1 MKNFD
6 AIIIGSGQAGNP
18 LAHNLADRGWTVALI
33 EKEFMGGSCVN
44 YGCTPTKTMVASS
57 QAAFNAGNASQLGI
71 EITDIKVNLKK
82 IVGRKNRI
90 VHQWRGGLE
99 KQAAKRSNI
108 TVFNGSARFTGSH
121 VINVNGEVLK
131 SKNIFINTGTRPLIL
146 PLEGINEV
154 PYLTNR
160 NIMDLEEVPEHLLVI
175 GGSYVGLE
183 FGQMFNRFGSKVTI
197 IKHKDRILSKEDK
210 DVSESLQEAL
220 EDEGIQFIK
229 SAHAASIRKDN
240 NGGLHLSVKLNNNN
254 KEEVI
259 KGSHILLA
267 VGRKPNTDS
276 LGLDVAGIETNK
288 GYVTVNEYL
297 RTNIPGV
304 YALGD
309 VKGGPAFTHISY
321 NDFQIVFHNLFNDEK
336 KSIKNRIVPY
346 TLFTDPELGR
356 VGLTEKGAREAGYNV
371 MVGKIPMS
379 HVARAIEMG
388 TIKGLMKIVVDS
400 DTDQILGATV
410 LGVNGGEVV
419 QTIMVLMYAKVS
431 WKLLKGAVY
440 VHPTLTEGF
449 FGLLESVK

>member
-1 MKNFD
+1 
-6 AIIIGSGQAGNP
+6 
-18 LAHNLADRGWTVALI
+18 
-33 EKEFMGGSCVN
+33 MGGSCVN

-71 EITDIKVNLKK
+71 EIADVKVNLKK
-82 IVGRKNRI
+82 VVERKNKM
-90 VHQWRGGLE
+90 VHQWRGGQE

-108 TVFNGSARFTGSH
+108 TVFNSFARFTDSH
-121 VINVNGEVLK
+121 KITVNGEILK
-131 SKNIFINTGTRPLIL
+131 SKNIFINTGTSPLIL
-146 PLEGINEV
+146 PIEGINEV

-183 FGQMFNRFGSKVTI
+183 FGQMFKRFGSKVTI
-197 IKHKDRILSKEDK
+197 IERKDQIISKEDK

-229 SAHAASIRKDN
+229 SAQAVSIRKDV
-240 NGGLHLSVKLNNNN
+240 NGSLHLTVKLEDNT
-254 KEEVI
+254 KEVI

-267 VGRKPNTDS
+267 VGRKPNTDG
-276 LGLDVAGIETNK
+276 LGLDAAGIETHK
-288 GYVTVNEYL
+288 CYISVDEYL

-309 VKGGPAFTHISY
+309 VKGGAAFTHISY
-321 NDFQIVFHNLFNDEK
+321 NDFQIIYHNLFNDEK

-356 VGLTEKGAREAGYNV
+356 VGLTEKEAKEAGYNV

-388 TIKGLMKIVVDS
+388 TTKGLMKIVVDA

-440 VHPTLTEGF
+440 IHPTLTEGF

>member
-18 LAHNLADRGWTVALI
+18 LAHNLADSGWTVALI

-57 QAAFNAGNASQLGI
+57 QAAFNAGNAFQLGI
-71 EITDIKVNLKK
+71 EVTDVKVNLKK
-82 IVGRKNRI
+82 IVERKNRI
-90 VHQWRGGLE
+90 VQQWRGGLE

-108 TVFNGSARFTGSH
+108 TVFKGSARFTGSH
-121 VINVNGEVLK
+121 VINVKGEVLK

-146 PLEGINEV
+146 PIEGINEI

-197 IKHKDRILSKEDK
+197 IKHKDQIISKEDK

-229 SAHAASIRKDN
+229 SAQAANIRKDK
-240 NGGLHLSVKLNNNN
+240 NGGLHLTVKLNDN

-276 LGLDVAGIETNK
+276 LGLDAAGIETNK
-288 GYVTVNEYL
+288 GYISVDDYL

-309 VKGGPAFTHISY
+309 VKGGAAFTHISY
-321 NDFQIVFHNLFNDEK
+321 NDFQIIYHNLFNDEK

-356 VGLTEKGAREAGYNV
+356 VGLTEKEARKAGYNV

-388 TIKGLMKIVVDS
+388 TTKGLMKIVVDA
-400 DTDQILGATV
+400 DTDQILGAAV
-410 LGVNGGEVV
+410 LGINGGEVV

>member
-18 LAHNLADRGWTVALI
+18 LAHNLADSGWTVALI
-33 EKEFMGGSCVN
+33 EKEYMGGSCVN

-71 EITDIKVNLKK
+71 EMADVKVNLKK
-82 IVGRKNRI
+82 VVERKNKM
-90 VHQWRGGLE
+90 VHQWRGGQE

-108 TVFNGSARFTGSH
+108 TVFNGFARFTDSH
-121 VINVNGEVLK
+121 KITVNGEILK
-131 SKNIFINTGTRPLIL
+131 SKNIFINTGTSPLIV
-146 PLEGINEV
+146 PIEGINEV

-160 NIMDLEEVPEHLLVI
+160 NIMDLEEMPEHLLVI

-183 FGQMFNRFGSKVTI
+183 FGQMFKRFGSKVTI
-197 IKHKDRILSKEDK
+197 IERKDQIISKEDK

-229 SAHAASIRKDN
+229 SAQAASIRKDK
-240 NGGLHLSVKLNNNN
+240 NGGLHLTVRLNDN

-267 VGRKPNTDS
+267 VGRKPNTDG
-276 LGLDVAGIETNK
+276 LGLDAAGIETHK
-288 GYVTVNEYL
+288 GYISVDEYL
-297 RTNIPGV
+297 RTNIPGI

-309 VKGGPAFTHISY
+309 VKGGAAFTHISY
-321 NDFQIVFHNLFNDEK
+321 NDFQIVYHNLFNDEK

-356 VGLTEKGAREAGYNV
+356 VGLTEKDAREAGYNV

-388 TIKGLMKIVVDS
+388 TTKGLMKIVVDA

-440 VHPTLTEGF
+440 IHPTLTEGF

>member
-18 LAHNLADRGWTVALI
+18 LAHNLADSGWTVALI
-33 EKEFMGGSCVN
+33 EKEFMGGSCIN
-44 YGCTPTKTMVASS
+44 YGCTPTKTMLASS
-57 QAAFNAGNASQLGI
+57 QAAFNAGNAFQLGI
-71 EITDIKVNLKK
+71 EVTDVKVNLKK
-82 IVGRKNRI
+82 IVERKNRM

-108 TVFNGSARFTGSH
+108 TVFNGPARFTGSH
-121 VINVNGEVLK
+121 VINVNGEELK
-131 SKNIFINTGTRPLIL
+131 GKNIFINTGTSPLIL
-146 PLEGINEV
+146 SIEGINEL

-183 FGQMFNRFGSKVTI
+183 FGQMFKRFGSKVTI
-197 IKHKDRILSKEDK
+197 IERKDQIISKEDK
-210 DVSESLQEAL
+210 DVSESLQEAM

-229 SAHAASIRKDN
+229 SSQAASIFKDK
-240 NGGLHLSVKLNNNN
+240 NGGLHLTVKLNDNR
-254 KEEVI
+254 EEVI
-259 KGSHILLA
+259 IGSHILLA
-267 VGRKPNTDS
+267 VGRKPNTDG
-276 LGLDVAGIETNK
+276 LGLDAAGIETNQ
-288 GYVTVNEYL
+288 GYITVDEYL

-309 VKGGPAFTHISY
+309 VKGGAAFTHISY
-321 NDFQIVFHNLFNDEK
+321 NDFQIVYHNLFNDEK
-336 KSIKNRIVPY
+336 KSIKDRIVPY

-356 VGLTEKGAREAGYNV
+356 VGLTEKEAREAGYNV
-371 MVGKIPMS
+371 MVGRIPMS
-379 HVARAIEMG
+379 RVARAIEMG
-388 TIKGLMKIVVDS
+388 TTKGLMKIVADA

-410 LGVNGGEVV
+410 LGINGGEVV

-440 VHPTLTEGF
+440 IHPTLTEGF

>member
-18 LAHNLADRGWTVALI
+18 LAHNLADSGWTVALI
-33 EKEFMGGSCVN
+33 EKEFMGGSCIN

-57 QAAFNAGNASQLGI
+57 QAAFNAGNAFQLGI
-71 EITDIKVNLKK
+71 EVTDVKVNLKK
-82 IVGRKNRI
+82 IVERKNRM

-108 TVFNGSARFTGSH
+108 TVFNGPARFTGSH
-121 VINVNGEVLK
+121 VINVNGEELK
-131 SKNIFINTGTRPLIL
+131 GKNIFINTGTSPLIL
-146 PLEGINEV
+146 PIEGINEL

-183 FGQMFNRFGSKVTI
+183 FGQMFKRFGSKVTI
-197 IKHKDRILSKEDK
+197 IERKDQIISKEDK
-210 DVSESLQEAL
+210 DVSESLQEAM

-229 SAHAASIRKDN
+229 SAQAASIRKDK
-240 NGGLHLSVKLNNNN
+240 NGGLHLTVKLNDNR
-254 KEEVI
+254 EEVI
-259 KGSHILLA
+259 IGSHILLA
-267 VGRKPNTDS
+267 VGRKPNTDG
-276 LGLDVAGIETNK
+276 LGLDAAGIETNQ
-288 GYVTVNEYL
+288 GYITVDEYL

-309 VKGGPAFTHISY
+309 VKGGAAFTHISY
-321 NDFQIVFHNLFNDEK
+321 NDFQIVYHNLFNDEK
-336 KSIKNRIVPY
+336 KSIKDRIIPY

-388 TIKGLMKIVVDS
+388 TTKGLMKIVVDA

-410 LGVNGGEVV
+410 LGINGGEVV

-440 VHPTLTEGF
+440 IHPTLTEGF

>member
-18 LAHNLADRGWTVALI
+18 LAHNLADSGWTVALI
-33 EKEFMGGSCVN
+33 EKEYMGGSCVN

-71 EITDIKVNLKK
+71 EMADVKVNLKK
-82 IVGRKNRI
+82 VVERKNKM
-90 VHQWRGGLE
+90 VHQWRGGQE

-108 TVFNGSARFTGSH
+108 TVFNGFARFTDSH
-121 VINVNGEVLK
+121 KITVNGEILK
-131 SKNIFINTGTRPLIL
+131 SKNIFINTGTSPLIL
-146 PLEGINEV
+146 PIEGINEV

-160 NIMDLEEVPEHLLVI
+160 NIMDLEEMPEHLLVI

-183 FGQMFNRFGSKVTI
+183 FGQMFKRFGSKVTI
-197 IKHKDRILSKEDK
+197 IERKDQIISKEDK

-229 SAHAASIRKDN
+229 SAQAASIRKDK
-240 NGGLHLSVKLNNNN
+240 NGGLHLTVRLNDN

-267 VGRKPNTDS
+267 VGRKPNTDG
-276 LGLDVAGIETNK
+276 LGLDAAGIETHK
-288 GYVTVNEYL
+288 GYISVDEYL
-297 RTNIPGV
+297 RTNIPGI

-309 VKGGPAFTHISY
+309 VKGGAAFTHISY
-321 NDFQIVFHNLFNDEK
+321 NDFQIVYHNLFNDEK

-356 VGLTEKGAREAGYNV
+356 VGLTEKDAREAGYNV

-388 TIKGLMKIVVDS
+388 TTKGLMKIVVDA

-440 VHPTLTEGF
+440 IHPTLTEGF

>member
-18 LAHNLADRGWTVALI
+18 LAHNLADSGWTVALI
-33 EKEFMGGSCVN
+33 EKEFMGGSCIN

-57 QAAFNAGNASQLGI
+57 QAAFNAGNAFQLGI
-71 EITDIKVNLKK
+71 EVTDVKVNLKK
-82 IVGRKNRI
+82 IVERKNRM

-108 TVFNGSARFTGSH
+108 TVFNGPARFTGSH
-121 VINVNGEVLK
+121 VINVNGEELK
-131 SKNIFINTGTRPLIL
+131 GKNIFINTGTSPLIL
-146 PLEGINEV
+146 PIEGINEL

-183 FGQMFNRFGSKVTI
+183 FGQMFKRFGSKVTI
-197 IKHKDRILSKEDK
+197 IERKDQIISKEDK
-210 DVSESLQEAL
+210 DVSESLQEAM

-229 SAHAASIRKDN
+229 SAQAASIRKDK
-240 NGGLHLSVKLNNNN
+240 NGGLHLTVKLNDNR
-254 KEEVI
+254 EEVI
-259 KGSHILLA
+259 IGSHILLA
-267 VGRKPNTDS
+267 VGRKPNTDG
-276 LGLDVAGIETNK
+276 LGLDAAGLETNQ
-288 GYVTVNEYL
+288 GYITVDEYL

-309 VKGGPAFTHISY
+309 VKGGAAFTHISY
-321 NDFQIVFHNLFNDEK
+321 NDFQIVYHNLFNDEK
-336 KSIKNRIVPY
+336 KSIKDRIVPY

-388 TIKGLMKIVVDS
+388 TTKGLMKIVADA

-410 LGVNGGEVV
+410 LGINGGEVV

-440 VHPTLTEGF
+440 IHPTLTEGF

>member
-18 LAHNLADRGWTVALI
+18 LAHNLADSGWTVALI

-71 EITDIKVNLKK
+71 EMADVKVNLKK
-82 IVGRKNRI
+82 VVERKNKM
-90 VHQWRGGLE
+90 VHQWRGGQE

-108 TVFNGSARFTGSH
+108 TVFNGFARFTDSH
-121 VINVNGEVLK
+121 KITVNGEILK
-131 SKNIFINTGTRPLIL
+131 SKNIFINTGTSPLIL
-146 PLEGINEV
+146 PIEGINEV

-183 FGQMFNRFGSKVTI
+183 FGQMFKRFGSKVTI
-197 IKHKDRILSKEDK
+197 IERKDQIISKEDK

-229 SAHAASIRKDN
+229 SAQAASIRKDK
-240 NGGLHLSVKLNNNN
+240 NGGLHLTVRLNDN

-267 VGRKPNTDS
+267 VGRKPNTDGLS
-276 LGLDVAGIETNK
+276 LDAAGIVTNK
-288 GYVTVNEYL
+288 DYITVDEYL

-321 NDFQIVFHNLFNDEK
+321 NDFQIIYHNLFNDEK
-336 KSIKNRIVPY
+336 KSVKARIVPY

-388 TIKGLMKIVVDS
+388 TTKGLMKIVVDA

>member
-18 LAHNLADRGWTVALI
+18 LAHNLADSGWTVALI
-33 EKEFMGGSCVN
+33 EKEYMGGSCVN

-57 QAAFNAGNASQLGI
+57 QAAFNAKNASQLGI
-71 EITDIKVNLKK
+71 EIADVKVNLKK
-82 IVGRKNRI
+82 VVERKNKM
-90 VHQWRGGLE
+90 VHQWRGRQE

-108 TVFNGSARFTGSH
+108 TVFNGSAQFTGSH
-121 VINVNGEVLK
+121 VITVNGEELK
-131 SKNIFINTGTRPLIL
+131 SKNIFINTGTSPLIL
-146 PLEGINEV
+146 PIEGINEV

-197 IKHKDRILSKEDK
+197 IKHKDQIISKEDK

-229 SAHAASIRKDN
+229 SAKAASIRNDK
-240 NGGLHLSVKLNNNN
+240 NGGLHLTVKLNNN

-267 VGRKPNTDS
+267 VGRKPNTDG
-276 LGLDVAGIETNK
+276 LGLDAAGIETKK
-288 GYVTVNEYL
+288 GYVTVDEYL

-321 NDFQIVFHNLFNDEK
+321 NDFQIVYHNLFNDEK
-336 KSIKNRIVPY
+336 KSINDRIVPY

-356 VGLTEKGAREAGYNV
+356 VGLTDKEAKEAGYNV

-388 TIKGLMKIVVDS
+388 TTKGLMKIVVDT

-440 VHPTLTEGF
+440 IHPTLTEGF

>member
-18 LAHNLADRGWTVALI
+18 LAHNLADSGWTVALI
-33 EKEFMGGSCVN
+33 EKEYMGGSCVN

-71 EITDIKVNLKK
+71 EIADVKVNLKK
-82 IVGRKNRI
+82 VVERKNKM
-90 VHQWRGGLE
+90 VHQWRGGQE

-108 TVFNGSARFTGSH
+108 TVFNGSAQFTGSH
-121 VINVNGEVLK
+121 VITVNGEELK
-131 SKNIFINTGTRPLIL
+131 SKNIFINTGTSPLIL
-146 PLEGINEV
+146 PIEGINEV
-154 PYLTNR
+154 NYLTNR

-183 FGQMFNRFGSKVTI
+183 FGQMFKRFGSKVTI
-197 IKHKDRILSKEDK
+197 IERKDQIISKEDK

-229 SAHAASIRKDN
+229 SAQAVSIRKDA
-240 NGGLHLSVKLNNNN
+240 NGGLHLTVKLNNN

-267 VGRKPNTDS
+267 VGRKPNTDG
-276 LGLDVAGIETNK
+276 LGLDAVGIETYK
-288 GYVTVNEYL
+288 GYITVDEYL

-321 NDFQIVFHNLFNDEK
+321 NDFQIVYHNLFNDEK
-336 KSIKNRIVPY
+336 KSIKDRIVPY

-356 VGLTEKGAREAGYNV
+356 VGLTEKEARESGYNV

-388 TIKGLMKIVVDS
+388 VTKGLMKIVVDA

-410 LGVNGGEVV
+410 LGINGGEVV
-419 QTIMVLMYAKVS
+419 QTIMVLMYAKVR

-440 VHPTLTEGF
+440 IHPTLTEGF

>member
-18 LAHNLADRGWTVALI
+18 LAHNLADSGWTVALI
-33 EKEFMGGSCVN
+33 EKEYMGGSCVN

-71 EITDIKVNLKK
+71 EIADIKVNLKK
-82 IVGRKNRI
+82 VVERKNKM
-90 VHQWRGGLE
+90 VHQWRVGQE
-99 KQAAKRSNI
+99 KQAAKRPNI
-108 TVFNGSARFTGSH
+108 TVFNGFARFTDSH
-121 VINVNGEVLK
+121 KITVNGEELK
-131 SKNIFINTGTRPLIL
+131 SKNIFINTGTSPLIL
-146 PLEGINEV
+146 PIEGINEV

-183 FGQMFNRFGSKVTI
+183 FGQMFKRFGSKVTI
-197 IKHKDRILSKEDK
+197 IERKDQIISKEDK

-229 SAHAASIRKDN
+229 SAQAASIRKDE
-240 NGGLHLSVKLNNNN
+240 NGGLHLTVRLNDN

-267 VGRKPNTDS
+267 VGRKPNTDGLS
-276 LGLDVAGIETNK
+276 LDAAGIVTNK
-288 GYVTVNEYL
+288 DYITVDEYL

-321 NDFQIVFHNLFNDEK
+321 NDFQIIYHNLFNDEK
-336 KSIKNRIVPY
+336 KSVKARIVPY

-379 HVARAIEMG
+379 QVARAIEMG
-388 TIKGLMKIVVDS
+388 VTKGLMKIVVDA
-400 DTDQILGATV
+400 DTDQILGAAV
-410 LGVNGGEVV
+410 LGINGGEVV

-440 VHPTLTEGF
+440 IHPTLTEGF

>member
-18 LAHNLADRGWTVALI
+18 LAHNLADSEWTVALI

-57 QAAFNAGNASQLGI
+57 QAAFNARNAFQLGI
-71 EITDIKVNLKK
+71 EVTDVKVNLKK
-82 IVGRKNRI
+82 IVERKNRM
-90 VHQWRGGLE
+90 VQQWRGGLE

-108 TVFNGSARFTGSH
+108 TVYNGSARFIGSH
-121 VINVNGEVLK
+121 EINVNGEELK
-131 SKNIFINTGTRPLIL
+131 SKNIFINTGTSPLIL
-146 PLEGINEV
+146 PIEGINEV

-160 NIMDLEEVPEHLLVI
+160 TIMDLEELPEHLLVI

-183 FGQMFNRFGSKVTI
+183 FGQMFKRFGSKVTI
-197 IKHKDRILSKEDK
+197 IERKNQIISKEDK

-229 SAHAASIRKDN
+229 SAQAAAIRKDV
-240 NGGLHLSVKLNNNN
+240 NGGLHLTVKLNNN

-267 VGRKPNTDS
+267 VGRKPNTDG

-288 GYVTVNEYL
+288 GYITIDEYL

-309 VKGGPAFTHISY
+309 VKGGAAFTHISY
-321 NDFQIVFHNLFNDEK
+321 NDFQIAFRNLFNDEK
-336 KSIKNRIVPY
+336 KSIKDRIVPY

-356 VGLTEKGAREAGYNV
+356 VGLTEKEARNAGYNV

-388 TIKGLMKIVVDS
+388 VTKGLMKIVVDA

-440 VHPTLTEGF
+440 IHPTLTEGF

>member
-33 EKEFMGGSCVN
+33 EKEFMGGSCIN

-82 IVGRKNRI
+82 IVERKNRM

-108 TVFNGSARFTGSH
+108 TVFNDSARFTGSH

-146 PLEGINEV
+146 PIEGINEV

-160 NIMDLEEVPEHLLVI
+160 NIMDLENVPEHLLVI

-197 IKHKDRILSKEDK
+197 LKHKDQIISKEDK

-229 SAHAASIRKDN
+229 SAQATSIRKVK
-240 NGGLHLSVKLNNNN
+240 NGGLHLTVKLNDN

-267 VGRKPNTDS
+267 VGRKPNTDG
-276 LGLDVAGIETNK
+276 LGLDAAGIETNK
-288 GYVTVNEYL
+288 DYVTVDEYL
-297 RTNIPGV
+297 GTNIPGV

-309 VKGGPAFTHISY
+309 VKGGAAFTHISY
-321 NDFQIVFHNLFNDEK
+321 NDFQIIYHNLFNDEK

-356 VGLTEKGAREAGYNV
+356 VGLTEKEARKAGYNV
-371 MVGKIPMS
+371 MVGKIPMA

-388 TIKGLMKIVVDS
+388 TTKGLMKIVVDA
-400 DTDQILGATV
+400 DTDQILGAAV
-410 LGVNGGEVV
+410 LGINGGEVV

>member
-1 MKNFD
+1 MKSFD

-18 LAHNLADRGWTVALI
+18 LAHNLADSGWTVALI

-71 EITDIKVNLKK
+71 EIADVKVNLKK
-82 IVGRKNRI
+82 VVERKNKM
-90 VHQWRGGLE
+90 VHQWRGGQE

-108 TVFNGSARFTGSH
+108 TVFNGFARFTDSH
-121 VINVNGEVLK
+121 KITVNGEILK
-131 SKNIFINTGTRPLIL
+131 SKNIFINTGTSPLIL
-146 PLEGINEV
+146 PIEGINEV

-183 FGQMFNRFGSKVTI
+183 FGQMFKRFGSKVTI
-197 IKHKDRILSKEDK
+197 IERKDQIISKEDK

-229 SAHAASIRKDN
+229 SAQAASIRKDE
-240 NGGLHLSVKLNNNN
+240 NGGLHLTVKLNDN

-267 VGRKPNTDS
+267 VGRKPNTDG
-276 LGLDVAGIETNK
+276 LGLDAAGIETNK
-288 GYVTVNEYL
+288 GYITVDEYL

-309 VKGGPAFTHISY
+309 VKGGAAFTHISY
-321 NDFQIVFHNLFNDEK
+321 NDFQIIYHNLFNDEK

-356 VGLTEKGAREAGYNV
+356 VGLTEKEAREAGYNV

-388 TIKGLMKIVVDS
+388 TTKGLMKIVVDA

-440 VHPTLTEGF
+440 IHPTLTEGF

>member
-18 LAHNLADRGWTVALI
+18 LAHNLADSGWTVALI
-33 EKEFMGGSCVN
+33 EKEFMGGSCIN

-57 QAAFNAGNASQLGI
+57 QAAFNAGNAFQLGI
-71 EITDIKVNLKK
+71 EVTDVKVNLKK
-82 IVGRKNRI
+82 IVERKNRM

-108 TVFNGSARFTGSH
+108 TVFNGPARFTGSH
-121 VINVNGEVLK
+121 VINVNGEELK
-131 SKNIFINTGTRPLIL
+131 GKNIFINTGTSPLIL
-146 PLEGINEV
+146 PIEGINEL

-183 FGQMFNRFGSKVTI
+183 FGQMFKRFGSKVTI
-197 IKHKDRILSKEDK
+197 IERKDQIISKEDK
-210 DVSESLQEAL
+210 DVSESLQEAM

-229 SAHAASIRKDN
+229 SAQAASIRKDK
-240 NGGLHLSVKLNNNN
+240 NGGLHLTVKLNDNR
-254 KEEVI
+254 EEVI
-259 KGSHILLA
+259 IGSHILLA
-267 VGRKPNTDS
+267 VGRKPNTDG
-276 LGLDVAGIETNK
+276 LGLDAAGIETNQ
-288 GYVTVNEYL
+288 GYITVDEYL
-297 RTNIPGV
+297 RTIIPGV

-309 VKGGPAFTHISY
+309 VKGGAAFTHISY
-321 NDFQIVFHNLFNDEK
+321 NDFQIVYHNLFNDEK
-336 KSIKNRIVPY
+336 KSIKDRIVPY

-388 TIKGLMKIVVDS
+388 TTKGLMKIVADA

-410 LGVNGGEVV
+410 LGINGGEVV

-440 VHPTLTEGF
+440 IHPTLTEGF